1 MSIPRETPE
10 AKENELVHF
19 HGPKATE
26 PVHGHEHTS
35 FEGVDARPRL
45 VIWSL
50 AIIWG
55 TLVIVFALTVGIQK
69 WLEKDNPP
77 GPPASPLAP
86 ARVIPPA
93 PQLQVHPWEELPD
106 VRAREDQILNGYGK
120 DAAGNYHI
128 PISVAMNAVLP
139 QLKVAPNA
147 PPGLTTPGG
156 EGRDF
161 SRSIYDMP
169 APYRRRP
176 QIQGEIQKHAQ

>member
-1 MSIPRETPE
+1 VSIQREIPE
-10 AKENELVHF
+10 AKDNELVHF
-19 HGPKATE
+19 HGPKASE

-35 FEGVDARPRL
+35 FENLDARPKL

-50 AIIWG
+50 AIIGG
-55 TLVIVFALTVGIQK
+55 TLIIVFALTVGIQK
-69 WLEKDNPP
+69 LLENNNPA

-106 VRAREDQILNGYGK
+106 MRKQEDQVLNGYGK
-120 DAAGNYHI
+120 DADGRYHI
-128 PISVAMNAVLP
+128 PINVAMNAVLP
-139 QLKVAPNA
+139 QLKIAPNA
-147 PPGLTTPGG
+147 PEGLVTPGG

-169 APYRRRP
+169 GPYRRPR
-176 QIQGEIQKHAQ
+176 IQGEIQKHAQ